1 VKDFT
6 RPNKVMIVKKVWQ
19 NKKSDFNL
27 NESDVYLTKRNSHTR
42 KVKEIENSGES
53 YVKSKLIL
61 TFSLKNKY
69 PKLKGRLTLAN
80 RKVIECEV
88 TGDTQFEKPLKRS
101 VDVDTVKKQ
110 LGKIDNYPYDITQ
123 INVNYDGTLFIPISK
138 LNELRRSLFEKLEN
152 EVINSYSH
160 KLKKVTLTPAENDN
174 SEENVNFSFY
184 TNNLK
189 HLKNLEGVKR
199 VYLEIPPKDDSLIL
213 EDEKYNINYM
223 VNFLKEAVELSI
235 GKDYELIWKWPDI
248 THDKLIRALN
258 KVRGILNRMHCSL
271 PIMSASFNGEYGPY
285 SMNIAN
291 NYSINSLEGYKI
303 VTLSVELNENDYEDI
318 ISHCSNPQKVEML
331 VQGSVE
337 LMKTRYSLLYGN
349 ETRRYENY
357 LIDRNNNHYPI
368 HKSISNEELII
379 FNDSELSL
387 LDKINHL
394 RDAGFMNFS
403 IDGRYKDDDYYRI
416 IDVYKEALNGNIS
429 KKELEKYSPKN
440 TIANY

>member
-1 VKDFT
+1 
-6 RPNKVMIVKKVWQ
+6 
-19 NKKSDFNL
+19 
-27 NESDVYLTKRNSHTR
+27 
-42 KVKEIENSGES
+42 
-53 YVKSKLIL
+53 
-61 TFSLKNKY
+61 
-69 PKLKGRLTLAN
+69 
-80 RKVIECEV
+80 
-88 TGDTQFEKPLKRS
+88 
-101 VDVDTVKKQ
+101 
-110 LGKIDNYPYDITQ
+110 
-123 INVNYDGTLFIPISK
+123 
-138 LNELRRSLFEKLEN
+138 
-152 EVINSYSH
+152 
-160 KLKKVTLTPAENDN
+160 
-174 SEENVNFSFY
+174 
-184 TNNLK
+184 
-189 HLKNLEGVKR
+189 
-199 VYLEIPPKDDSLIL
+199 
-213 EDEKYNINYM
+213 M

-318 ISHCSNPQKVEML
+318 IAHCSNPQKVEML

-349 ETRRYENY
+349 ETKRYENY

-394 RDAGFMNFS
+394 KDIGFVNFS

-416 IDVYKEALNGNIS
+416 IDVYKKALNGNIS